1 LPADLDSDQ
10 PLSGVSRV
18 STDSESAAAAVFATQ
33 YRTRFSQLAQEPRL
47 RRWWTFH
54 PQRAR
59 YRRRPAGIAFLVLI
73 LSIGVKIATGADNY
87 YEPESVNRISV
98 EVEQLVLLGMG
109 PFQALQSATVSAA
122 ELLVLADR
130 TGIIAPGFE
139 ADMILLPSNPLQ
151 DVGALQDI
159 LMVVSNGE
167 IVLQRIPFAKNS

>member
-1 LPADLDSDQ
+1 
-10 PLSGVSRV
+10 
-18 STDSESAAAAVFATQ
+18 
-33 YRTRFSQLAQEPRL
+33 
-47 RRWWTFH
+47 
-54 PQRAR
+54 
-59 YRRRPAGIAFLVLI
+59 VLI